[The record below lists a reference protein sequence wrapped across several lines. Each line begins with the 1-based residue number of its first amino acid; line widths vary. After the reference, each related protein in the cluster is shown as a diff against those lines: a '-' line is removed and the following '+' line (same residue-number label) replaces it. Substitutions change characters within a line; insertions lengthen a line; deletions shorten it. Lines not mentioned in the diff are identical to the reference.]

1 MFNANSLGAPFQ
13 EIDAPVFHH
22 RTHREEA
29 SNSGTHNNNDSN
41 SLKIFS
47 DPIIASVIPT
57 TPIQQS
63 IVTSVSSNVLSEI
76 TFQTPPTRRVIVE
89 PAFLFGSPTV
99 DSAAADIVTDFV
111 EIPNTPK
118 PLGSLFQTSPF
129 FHTSIQTSPLVST
142 MLAAVPTTITANE
155 PIGTKS
161 VPPKPPIGLFQTFPK
176 LDFESLANRK
186 IFTSAT
192 TTTTASVTFLTS
204 PVPSSRVPAVS
215 PMTATR
221 KRKYELP
228 ALSFIGRKRRQVAV
242 TNENSRPK
250 TPIKPVPAEAPVVTA
265 AVTPTAPEKKPFKCF
280 SMDYC
285 SEAHSKSAASRRRR
299 HKNLFPELP
308 TKNRLSLTV
317 NPLTGKAE
325 IMQEP
330 STASENESTTTAG
343 ITFLKEDLRKQ
354 NEKVVEA
361 HRLREIEEEE
371 ETEKEDNDQIEDNHF
386 IRVDCLGDSDIFEEE
401 EEELLNE
408 IVNTTGLLFM
418 SGRIN
423 SLPALP
429 SSVVAQPTTTD
440 LQKQENKIEPPLVRI
455 KALIA
460 RRKAAA
466 AAAASASEA
475 ASIAATVSS
484 PASFPAAL
492 IPPVVS
498 LQRSKSRS
506 RTTRASGSRSGIDTT
521 GLRPNTYMS
530 TPTTTPKKQR
540 PAVPL
545 VHPSTPV
552 PNSVRRKNSN
562 TTAATAPAGRSVF
575 NINMV
580 STPTLVTKHYTPKC
594 NTHKTPASVHPTP
607 PTSVTKPARTPGN
620 YHSHKLVLQQPWTG
634 AAKHDAPAMDAMFPS
649 LATSSDKSIKVE
661 KKKAR
666 KASASLV
673 SPSASE
679 PETEDF
685 DDAETG
691 SLGLSDA
698 RSALKIALLREGS
711 SSFLVDDDSIYL

>member
-1 MFNANSLGAPFQ
+1 
-13 EIDAPVFHH
+13 
-22 RTHREEA
+22 
-29 SNSGTHNNNDSN
+29 
-41 SLKIFS
+41 
-47 DPIIASVIPT
+47 
-57 TPIQQS
+57 
-63 IVTSVSSNVLSEI
+63 
-76 TFQTPPTRRVIVE
+76 
-89 PAFLFGSPTV
+89 
-99 DSAAADIVTDFV
+99 
-111 EIPNTPK
+111 
-118 PLGSLFQTSPF
+118 
-129 FHTSIQTSPLVST
+129 
-142 MLAAVPTTITANE
+142 
-155 PIGTKS
+155 
-161 VPPKPPIGLFQTFPK
+161 
-176 LDFESLANRK
+176 
-186 IFTSAT
+186 
-192 TTTTASVTFLTS
+192 
-204 PVPSSRVPAVS
+204 
-215 PMTATR
+215 
-221 KRKYELP
+221 
-228 ALSFIGRKRRQVAV
+228 
-242 TNENSRPK
+242 
-250 TPIKPVPAEAPVVTA
+250 
-265 AVTPTAPEKKPFKCF
+265 
-280 SMDYC
+280 
-285 SEAHSKSAASRRRR
+285 
-299 HKNLFPELP
+299 
-308 TKNRLSLTV
+308 
-317 NPLTGKAE
+317 
-325 IMQEP
+325 MQEP